1 MHKYYGLNELREMF
15 LTFFE
20 SKGHLRLPSFP
31 LVPENDPS
39 LLLINAGMAP
49 MKPWFKGEEEPPR
62 RRVCTCQKCIRTG
75 DIENIGHTARHGTYF
90 EMLGNFSFGD
100 YFKHEAIAWTWEFLT
115 DPKWVGLEKDRLYPS
130 VYQEDDEAFNI
141 WRDEVGIPEDR
152 IYRMGKEDNFWEHG
166 SGPCGPCSEVYYDR
180 GEEFGCGSPDCK
192 PGCDCD
198 RYMEVWNNVFTQFD
212 NDGEG
217 HYTELAQKNIDTGM
231 GLERLA
237 VICQNVNSLF
247 DVDTVMNITNK
258 VSELTGAHYGDS
270 QASDVSLRIIT
281 DHIRSATFMICD
293 GVLPSNDGR
302 GYVLRRLLRRAA
314 RHGKLLGVN
323 EPFLY
328 QILDTVIHENEGEY
342 KDLRQKQDYIT
353 KVVRTEEENFA
364 KTIDGGMKIF
374 ADLLAEHKAKGETQ
388 FSGKDAFKLYDTY
401 GFPVDLTEEMVQDEG
416 MTLDRVAF
424 DEEMEAQRVRAR
436 KAREA
441 LGDLGWSGVEFGK
454 EIPSTVFDG
463 YDKTEITGAKVVAIV
478 AEDQLV
484 DEIVSGMEAIVVLDT
499 TPFYAEMGGQVA
511 DHGTITAEGMTYNVT
526 DVQKNKGGKFMHY
539 GKLTQGSLKV
549 GDTVTATIDV
559 DRRKAIMRAHT
570 ATHLLDKVLRT
581 VLGDHVHQAGSL
593 VEPDRLRFDFT
604 HFSALTAE
612 ELAKVSALVNEAV
625 LEGYDVVTEEMPIE
639 EAKKKG
645 AIALFGEKYGEVVRV
660 VDMGE
665 GYSVEFCGGTHLSN
679 TAKVGVFHISNE
691 FSVASGVRRIEAT
704 TGKLSLDV
712 MNQNQKMLFEAA
724 AVLKAKPGE
733 LREKAKAMMT
743 EAKKLH
749 QEIEKF
755 KAEASVGEARQFLMS
770 AKTVGELK
778 VLTASRENVDAATLR
793 QMGDFLKDK
802 EPNVVA
808 VLASTSGEKISFLA
822 VCGKNAIAK
831 GIKAGDLVK
840 NVCTICGGK
849 GGGKPDS
856 AMGGGKDML
865 KLDDALAS
873 VDDYVAVKLGL

>member
-1 MHKYYGLNELREMF
+1 
-15 LTFFE
+15 
-20 SKGHLRLPSFP
+20 
-31 LVPENDPS
+31 
-39 LLLINAGMAP
+39 
-49 MKPWFKGEEEPPR
+49 
-62 RRVCTCQKCIRTG
+62 
-75 DIENIGHTARHGTYF
+75 
-90 EMLGNFSFGD
+90 
-100 YFKHEAIAWTWEFLT
+100 
-115 DPKWVGLEKDRLYPS
+115 
-130 VYQEDDEAFNI
+130 
-141 WRDEVGIPEDR
+141 
-152 IYRMGKEDNFWEHG
+152 MGKEDNFWEHG

-293 GVLPSNDGR
+293 GVLPSNEGR

-612 ELAKVSALVNEAV
+612 ELAKVSAMVNEAV

-808 VLASTSGEKISFLA
+808 VLASTSDEKISFLA